1 MIYRRLQEALAGE
14 DRPQFAVNFASGVA
28 AAFAAT
34 LLTQPADVVRTRM
47 QLNLGT
53 GAAAA
58 AAGAAVARG
67 PGGALAASLGAWG
80 TMAAALRNEGPAA
93 LMTGGC
99 GGLGLGLRCGG
110 RRGCSGARAA
120 IGPGTL
126 RVAATSNLVSPNPQS
141 RS

>member
-1 MIYRRLQEALAGE
+1 MHKRTTSDPLCAIVRLTGSVPYCATGLYYMFYRRLQEALARE

-53 GAAAA
+53 GAVA
-58 AAGAAVARG
+58 AAGGAAAVRG

-99 GGLGLGLRCGG
+99 GG
-110 RRGCSGARAA
+110 
-120 IGPGTL
+120 GT
-126 RVAATSNLVSPNPQS
+126 
-141 RS
+141 